1 MRAVQG
7 AGPGSIPGSVQNKAL
22 MFAPTAANV
31 AFPARPMAMPF
42 SIPAYINPSSANSHA
57 PNQVGPAGGT
67 AQQAATRTTIAA
79 PPVSNAVT
87 RSRRQQADLMLAQWA
102 AQQMAQQNGVPAVP
116 AKKDDTPALG
126 PAGRPDSRMTVPTAT
141 AATAATGTP
150 ATSAQEHTQ
159 AHPMLPP
166 RNASPEWYTQ
176 AMDQALN
183 RYRKGAGAG
192 AGAGAGTSPAIS
204 LRR

>member
-1 MRAVQG
+1 
-7 AGPGSIPGSVQNKAL
+7 
-22 MFAPTAANV
+22 
-31 AFPARPMAMPF
+31 
-42 SIPAYINPSSANSHA
+42 
-57 PNQVGPAGGT
+57 
-67 AQQAATRTTIAA
+67 
-79 PPVSNAVT
+79 
-87 RSRRQQADLMLAQWA
+87 
-102 AQQMAQQNGVPAVP
+102 
-116 AKKDDTPALG
+116 
-126 PAGRPDSRMTVPTAT
+126 MTVPTAT

-192 AGAGAGTSPAIS
+192 AGTSPAIS

>member
-42 SIPAYINPSSANSHA
+42 SIPAYINPASANSRA
-57 PNQVGPAGGT
+57 PNQAGPAGGT

-102 AQQMAQQNGVPAVP
+102 AQQMAQQNGVPAAP

-126 PAGRPDSRMTVPTAT
+126 PTGRHGDSRHIRTGTH
-141 AATAATGTP
+141 TGTP
-150 ATSAQEHTQ
+150 DAAAPQR
-159 AHPMLPP
+159 LP
-166 RNASPEWYTQ
+166 RMVYAGHGS
-176 AMDQALN
+176 
-183 RYRKGAGAG
+183 GAE
-192 AGAGAGTSPAIS
+192 P
-204 LRR
+204 LP

>member
-42 SIPAYINPSSANSHA
+42 SIPAYINPASANSHA

-102 AQQMAQQNGVPAVP
+102 AQQMAQQNGVPAAP

-126 PAGRPDSRMTVPTAT
+126 PTGRPIP
-141 AATAATGTP
+141 G
-150 ATSAQEHTQ
+150 
-159 AHPMLPP
+159 
-166 RNASPEWYTQ
+166 
-176 AMDQALN
+176 
-183 RYRKGAGAG
+183 
-192 AGAGAGTSPAIS
+192 
-204 LRR
+204 